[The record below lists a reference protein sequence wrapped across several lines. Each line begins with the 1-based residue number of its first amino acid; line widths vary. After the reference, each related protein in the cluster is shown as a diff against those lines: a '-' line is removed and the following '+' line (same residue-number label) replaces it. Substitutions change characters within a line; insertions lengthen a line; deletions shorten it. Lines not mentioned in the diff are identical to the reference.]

1 MLKQEVL
8 PNSIG
13 LSTFYKIFQPW
24 NILLISKIDQ
34 TNKLQKKK
42 TDKNSQS

>member
-13 LSTFYKIFQPW
+13 LSTFNFQPW

-42 TDKNSQS
+42 TDKKSQS